1 MSEAVPVGEA
11 CRNCGHVPVGNFCP
25 QCGQRRMD
33 DAQRRLP
40 HLLAQFFEAATDLD
54 GRFWRS
60 LRALL
65 LQPGRLTRE
74 YIEGR
79 RARWIAPMALFLL
92 VNVAFFVG
100 SPVSDL
106 NLGLYEQLSYQ
117 FYSPWARELV
127 DARLTLRGIEFD
139 AYAAAYSDAG
149 KDVAKAIVLL
159 HVPAMALFWQ
169 LLFFDRRLYYAEHFV
184 AALHAGAF
192 IMGMALVLMWLVRP
206 LLQLMHEALGTV
218 QPGGRVMTPMLIA
231 LVLWCF
237 FRVARVVY
245 QVPYWRVVLSLP
257 LMFAA
262 LVLSHLGYR
271 LVQFLV
277 VFALT

>member
-79 RARWIAPMALFLL
+79 RARWIAPMALFLM
-92 VNVAFFVG
+92 VNVVFFFA

-106 NLGLYEQLSYQ
+106 NLGLHEQLSYQ
-117 FYSPWARELV
+117 PYSAWARELV
-127 DARLTLRGIEFD
+127 DARLAERGIELG
-139 AYAAAYSDAG
+139 AYSESYRESG
-149 KDVAKAIVLL
+149 EEVAKAIVLW
-159 HVPAMALFWQ
+159 HVPVLALLWL
-169 LLFFDRRLYYAEHFV
+169 LLFVDRRLYYAEHFV
-184 AALHAGAF
+184 TALHSVAY
-192 IMGMALVLMWLVRP
+192 I
-206 LLQLMHEALGTV
+206 LG
-218 QPGGRVMTPMLIA
+218 
-231 LVLWCF
+231 
-237 FRVARVVY
+237 
-245 QVPYWRVVLSLP
+245 
-257 LMFAA
+257 AA
-262 LVLSHLGYR
+262 LVLQWVVRPPLELLMDLFGTAPSPRMMTLSLLALVLLGFYRIAQVVYEVRWWRALLCVPLMFLGLALAHLSYR
-271 LVQFLV
+271 FVQFLT